1 MERITYR
8 ITLDSH
14 KNGIQRTL
22 QGFETADKMTRRIS
36 INLTSSGDT
45 FEIPFDHVYAVMYV
59 TPPNAEEPSIN
70 QCVIEDNTII
80 YEVLQTDIATE
91 GMVHMQLKVIEGRPD
106 GPRKV
111 LLSPKFALEVH
122 ESEVDDG
129 KVEQTTTY
137 TALEDL
143 VAKASEVYEHRLV
156 SIEMTDDYV
165 LTVTYADGT
174 VYESDSMREA
184 IEWADQ
190 IVVNGQ
196 TLLNQMILQANL
208 SKAYAK
214 DAKESRDASVEARNE
229 VTEKSAYTTF
239 TVDFETG
246 YVTYLSQNYKFT
258 IDDNGDLIFESLGEW
273 SITEETKKLLEELI
287 KTTREDIANLDAKVT
302 SVESEMNSKITSVE
316 KSLTNYVNNTNST
329 LESLGLSV
337 VDGMLSATY
346 EA

>member
-8 ITLDSH
+8 ITLDAH

-22 QGFETADKMTRRIS
+22 QGFETADNMARRIS
-36 INLTSSGDT
+36 INLVASGDT
-45 FEIPFDHVYAVMYV
+45 HEIPFDHVTAMMYV
-59 TPPNAEEPSIN
+59 TTPNAEEPSIN
-70 QCVIEDNTII
+70 QCIIDDNAII
-80 YEVLQTDIATE
+80 YDVLPTDIAVE
-91 GMVHMQLKVIEGRPD
+91 GIVDMQLKLIEGRPD

-122 ESEVDDG
+122 ESDANDE
-129 KVEQTTTY
+129 KVEQTSTF
-137 TALEDL
+137 TALEDM
-143 VAKASEVYEHRLV
+143 VAKAKDVYDSRLLSV
-156 SIEMTDDYV
+156 VMTDDYV

-174 VYESDSMREA
+174 VYESDSLKEA
-184 IEWADQ
+184 FEWADG
-190 IVVNGQ
+190 IVVNAQ
-196 TLLNQMILQANL
+196 TMLNQMIYQANL
-208 SKAYAK
+208 SKAYAAE
-214 DAKESRDASVEARNE
+214 AKESRDASVEARNE

-239 TVDFETG
+239 SVDFETG

-287 KTTREDIANLDAKVT
+287 NTTREDIANLDAKIT
-302 SVESEMNSKITSVE
+302 SVESGMNSKITSVE
-316 KSLTNYVNNTNST
+316 KSLTNYVNNTNSAI
-329 LESLGLSV
+329 ESLGLSV

>member
-122 ESEVDDG
+122 ESEADDG

-184 IEWADQ
+184 IEWADR

-287 KTTREDIANLDAKVT
+287 KTTREDIANLDAKIT
-302 SVESEMNSKITSVE
+302 SVESGMNSKITSVE
-316 KSLTNYVNNTNST
+316 KSLTNYVDNTSSA

-337 VDGMLSATY
+337 VNGMLSATY